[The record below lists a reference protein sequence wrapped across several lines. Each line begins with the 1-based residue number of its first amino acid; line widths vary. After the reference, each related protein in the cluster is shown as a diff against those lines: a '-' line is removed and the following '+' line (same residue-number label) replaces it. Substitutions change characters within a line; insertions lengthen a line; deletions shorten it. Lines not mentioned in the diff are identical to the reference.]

1 VVKIMF
7 DPFWIRWP
15 LCGFHWL
22 MWEFDHRYSASKRRS
37 NGCLIYEFQR
47 FIDSSPRDWM
57 FRLLIDFGRL
67 LLKASS
73 AMFHQREL
81 RLGSGR
87 VMRVSLTRVD

>member
-1 VVKIMF
+1 
-7 DPFWIRWP
+7 
-15 LCGFHWL
+15 
-22 MWEFDHRYSASKRRS
+22 
-37 NGCLIYEFQR
+37 
-47 FIDSSPRDWM
+47 M